1 MFGEQTSAHVSQ
13 IFWFILKHFGKQ
25 IPHFLS
31 VSSSE
36 HTLVHV
42 QPRIQRK
49 TALLVLEKNQTEMH
63 FSTKY
68 LETLARPLKNNF

>member
-42 QPRIQRK
+42 QPRIQRNS
-49 TALLVLEKNQTEMH
+49 TACVREKSNRNAFFYQI
-63 FSTKY
+63 S
-68 LETLARPLKNNF
+68 RDIS